1 MLTDMFVYD
10 WWSLAIGW
18 GVGGSAAKDD
28 EATGEHPQ
36 WVRELMTEQGVKA
49 LPRSMDT
56 LGRCYDTR
64 EFWEKF
70 GLAPVRARIP

>member
-18 GVGGSAAKDD
+18 GDGGSDGKDED
-28 EATGEHPQ
+28 SKGEYPT
-36 WVRELMTEQGVKA
+36 WVRELMLLNDVKA

-56 LGRCYDTR
+56 LGRCYDSR
-64 EFWEKF
+64 EFWHRFE
-70 GLAPVRARIP
+70 LAPVRARI